1 MDNGRTIATR
11 ALIQAGVWLGCV
23 LLALLLIRAS
33 DVFLTAFAG
42 ILFAIL
48 FFGVAKWTSGKTGL
62 PQNMALLLCFAATL
76 AVLGAGI
83 WFVAPDVS
91 QQTSELIDR
100 IPRAISQL
108 ESQTR
113 QYDWADRLLDQK
125 DQFIGMLPSGASAV
139 RLVTG
144 FFASTF
150 GALGNLIIALAI
162 GIFLCVNPGLYIK
175 GFLKLVPLDK
185 RARAGEVLHETG
197 NTLASWLIAKIAEMV
212 VIGIMTT
219 VGLWLLGIDLALVL
233 GIIAATLSFIPNFG
247 PLIAL
252 LPAAL
257 IALINGPETVLY
269 VVILYLAIQSIES
282 YGLTPILQKRLV
294 NMPPAL
300 LISMQVL
307 FGVIA
312 GALGV
317 ILATPLTAAG
327 MVMIRMWYVHDVL
340 GDSQAAT
347 D

>member
-1 MDNGRTIATR
+1 MW
-11 ALIQAGVWLGCV
+11 VGCV

-33 DVFLTAFAG
+33 EVFLIAFAG

-48 FFGVAKWTSGKTGL
+48 FYGIAKWTSGKTGL
-62 PQNMALLLCFAATL
+62 SQRVALLLSFIVTL
-76 AVLGAGI
+76 ALLGAGI

-91 QQTSELIDR
+91 EQTSELIDR
-100 IPRAISQL
+100 IPRAVGQL
-108 ESQTR
+108 ESQVR
-113 QYDWADRLLDQK
+113 QYDWADRLLDHK
-125 DQFIGMLPSGASAV
+125 DQFIGILPSGANAV
-139 RLVTG
+139 RLATG

-162 GIFLCVNPGLYIK
+162 GIFLCINPVLYIK
-175 GFLKLVPLDK
+175 GVLKLVPLDK
-185 RARAGEVLHETG
+185 RARANEILHATG
-197 NTLASWLIAKIAEMV
+197 NTLASWLIAKITAMV

-219 VGLWLLGIDLALVL
+219 VGLWLIGIDLALVL

-247 PLIAL
+247 PLISL

-257 IALINGPETVLY
+257 IALINGPQTVLY
-269 VVILYLAIQSIES
+269 VAILYLSIQTIES
-282 YGLTPILQKRLV
+282 YGLTPLLQKRMV

-307 FGVIA
+307 FGVVA
-312 GALGV
+312 GVLGV

-340 GDSQAAT
+340 GDSQAA
-347 D
+347 DD